1 MRERNTSQPRGL
13 SLSLVLLLCGV
24 VLLASPA
31 TAKYIFTEEPL
42 ARFSPAT
49 GDQDLFGYA
58 AALHLVDATGASSDF
73 QHAIQNTKIIVGAPN
88 GSFPGGLEFNITDDD
103 ALNNTGLVYV
113 CNISC
118 TSSDCCEA
126 LTGNGT
132 GNDIR
137 LFDYQGNSNGR
148 DPFELVVEL
157 IVQDE
162 QKSGQFMGAT
172 IVSTGE
178 HIMACAPRWIS
189 LNTEDYFNG
198 PFDKTRAHGRCFI
211 ADRNMENFKLLRPCD
226 MDNSQTLVGQSYCM
240 AGTAASL
247 QEKQEGTDVQ
257 VFLGGPP
264 FGESSGAVFS
274 VNLTEAE
281 IAGNSPLNLGSP
293 DFNLIPKANT
303 MQQLW
308 YTGTALTLGRIFGSV
323 EEDLIYSL
331 PKKNVYKGSVEVFS
345 IETGMIE
352 ATVLG
357 EQMGEYFGWSVATAD
372 LNGDGFDEIIV
383 GAPLFSTPDKIEKGR
398 IFIYKNNGT
407 LDTANPIV
415 IPGTWSRGR
424 YGSAIVN
431 LGDINSDGFEDIAVS
446 APFESRGGGK
456 GGAEGTVYIYLG
468 SGESVIVTTPED
480 EITAADIS
488 SRLGF
493 DESRVL
499 KSFGYSLSSGVDVDA
514 NANNDLV
521 IGGYKQQTVIV
532 FRTHSIANVSLSL
545 STIPNKL
552 FEYTETN
559 CNISLGDFACFTLEI
574 NASFSGRGL
583 DGPLDTKVEV
593 RENAVSAGSRLF
605 FLDSDKNRTDVFEGF
620 LNFSATDTNNSTIK
634 PIPIYVENGIQD
646 RRRPLSV
653 VVTVS
658 PIERVPRD
666 VNGSQDIFDLREFP
680 LLNVVPQNDI
690 EITLSLAGCRNAT
703 RCEPDLELT
712 HNSTAYNQQPPST
725 SPTVVVMASQ
735 NEGQV
740 HVTLNYRT
748 LEDDASK
755 SFLRISVD
763 RNVFGTPGIGN
774 VTCDMGP
781 GSTFECF
788 VESIFSHYED
798 FFTVNVTVPL
808 STGLVGDED
817 DSVISFTIVPGNDV
831 DPVLNNN
838 NVDITVDI
846 TAVNE
851 VSIQPV
857 IVSPPVTQ
865 YEDTDEI
872 GQQEISTRV
881 TLIGSGPSTIP
892 VSTLTILIPG
902 KTEDTGDFY
911 YLYPTGY
918 TESVLVNC
926 SGLNPDRLEQFINQQ
941 RRRRRRQTPQPGI
954 MERLWREVTR
964 EGVREEEELPLGK
977 RQEMEPSVNC
987 SRNPG
992 VCTPIQCTVEN
1003 FGTGII
1009 TITVTSVVDNRY
1021 FRNQKGDFTFVM
1033 RADYVIDSDFFEQT
1047 SSGSEKSNLLKVRGL
1062 PTTVERPVP
1071 VWVYVVSALVAIIII
1086 TLIVIALFLLVICLR
1101 RRTKKKI
1108 RRATERRRSRHGT
1121 VTAGTGGG
1129 AVVTSMDTKPVED
1142 PDEKPKPLPENSG
1155 DDTPDNPTAPPAED
1169 PDETEL

>member
-1 MRERNTSQPRGL
+1 MRERNTSQPRGCA
-13 SLSLVLLLCGV
+13 LSLVLVLCG
-24 VLLASPA
+24 VLLASPPV

-42 ARFSPAT
+42 AHFSPAI

-58 AALHLVDATGASSDF
+58 AALHLVDDTGASSDF

-88 GSFPGGLEFNITDDD
+88 GTFPGGVEFNDTITEDP
-103 ALNNTGLVYV
+103 LNNTGLVYV
-113 CNISC
+113 CNIGC
-118 TSSDCCEA
+118 TSNRNCCEA
-126 LTGNGT
+126 LTGTGT
-132 GNDIR
+132 KNDIR
-137 LFDYQGNSNGR
+137 LFDYEGNSNGP
-148 DPFELVVEL
+148 DPFVPNMGL
-157 IVQDE
+157 IVQNE

-172 IVSTGE
+172 IVSTGK

-226 MDNSQTLVGQSYCM
+226 MDSSQTLVGQSYCM

-247 QEKQEGTDVQ
+247 QEKQESTDVQ

-264 FGESSGAVFS
+264 YGESSGAVFS
-274 VNLTEAE
+274 VNLTEAK
-281 IAGNSPLNLGSP
+281 IADNLPLNLVSSN
-293 DFNLIPKANT
+293 FNLIPKANT

-308 YTGTALTLGRIFGSV
+308 YTGTAVTLGRIFGSV

-383 GAPLFSTPDKIEKGR
+383 GAPLFSTRDKIEKGR

-415 IPGTWSRGR
+415 IPGTGSKGR

-446 APFESRGGGK
+446 APFESRGGGG

-514 NANNDLV
+514 NAYNDLV

-532 FRTHSIANVSLSL
+532 LRTHSIANVSLSL
-545 STIPNKL
+545 STIPNNG
-552 FEYTETN
+552 FDYRNTST
-559 CNISLGDFACFTLEI
+559 CVTDFGSFACFTLEI
-574 NASFSGRGL
+574 NASYSGRGL
-583 DGPLDTKVEV
+583 DGLLDTKVAV

-620 LNFSATDTNNSTIK
+620 LNFILPDT
-634 PIPIYVENGIQD
+634 PITEPVTVYVENDIQD
-646 RRRPLSV
+646 RRSNLSV
-653 VVTVS
+653 VVTVA

-680 LLNVVPQNDI
+680 LLNVLPLNDV
-690 EITLSLAGCRNAT
+690 EETLNLTGCRNAT

-712 HNSTAYNQQPPST
+712 LNSTAYNEQPPST
-725 SPTVVVMASQ
+725 SPMVVVIASPNQ
-735 NEGQV
+735 GEV
-740 HVTLNYRT
+740 HVTLNYKT
-748 LEDDASK
+748 LDDDARM
-755 SFLRISVD
+755 SFLKIGVD
-763 RNVFGTPGIGN
+763 RNVFGIPGIGN
-774 VTCDMGP
+774 ETCGMGP
-781 GSTFECF
+781 GSTFECS
-788 VESIFSHYED
+788 VERIFSDYEGY
-798 FFTVNVTVPL
+798 FTVNVTVPL
-808 STGLVGDED
+808 STGLVGNED
-817 DSVISFTIVPGNDV
+817 DSVISFTIVPGNGV
-831 DPVLNNN
+831 DPILNNN
-838 NVDITVDI
+838 DVHVTVDI

-857 IVSPPVTQ
+857 IVSPPATQ

-872 GQQEISTRV
+872 GQQEINTRV
-881 TLIGSGPSTIP
+881 TLIGSGPSAIP
-892 VSTLTILIPG
+892 VSTLTIQIPG
-902 KTEDTGDFY
+902 KTEDTGGLY
-911 YLYPTGY
+911 YLYPTNY
-918 TESVLVNC
+918 MVLDKPSVVQVDCSELDPERLV
-926 SGLNPDRLEQFINQQ
+926 INQQ
-941 RRRRRRQTPQPGI
+941 RRRRRRQ
-954 MERLWREVTR
+954 
-964 EGVREEEELPLGK
+964 
-977 RQEMEPSVNC
+977 
-987 SRNPG
+987 
-992 VCTPIQCTVEN
+992 
-1003 FGTGII
+1003 
-1009 TITVTSVVDNRY
+1009 
-1021 FRNQKGDFTFVM
+1021 
-1033 RADYVIDSDFFEQT
+1033 A
-1047 SSGSEKSNLLKVRGL
+1047 
-1062 PTTVERPVP
+1062 
-1071 VWVYVVSALVAIIII
+1071 
-1086 TLIVIALFLLVICLR
+1086 
-1101 RRTKKKI
+1101 
-1108 RRATERRRSRHGT
+1108 
-1121 VTAGTGGG
+1121 
-1129 AVVTSMDTKPVED
+1129 
-1142 PDEKPKPLPENSG
+1142 
-1155 DDTPDNPTAPPAED
+1155 
-1169 PDETEL
+1169 